1 MWKAELI
8 GGWLPDFGIR
18 QLATDP
24 RPVSVSATGETLEA
38 VLLDRQD
45 SFSFW
50 SSQSVVRP
58 PTQGRGSGIQH
69 RTPQTCTHPAHDFQH
84 QDTNRN

>member
-24 RPVSVSATGETLEA
+24 RPVSVSATGET
-38 VLLDRQD
+38 
-45 SFSFW
+45 
-50 SSQSVVRP
+50 
-58 PTQGRGSGIQH
+58 
-69 RTPQTCTHPAHDFQH
+69 
-84 QDTNRN
+84 

>member
-69 RTPQTCTHPAHDFQH
+69 PASNSPNMHAPCARFPTPRH
-84 QDTNRN
+84 